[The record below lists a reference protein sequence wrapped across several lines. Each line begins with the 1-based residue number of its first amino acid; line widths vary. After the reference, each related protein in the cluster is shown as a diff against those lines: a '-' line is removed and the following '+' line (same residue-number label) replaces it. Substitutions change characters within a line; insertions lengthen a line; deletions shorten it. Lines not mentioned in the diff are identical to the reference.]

1 MLTPTMKGGASM
13 DDRVRRIRAEISRLR
28 HGRPP
33 TAVRYPSALRQHVTA
48 IARRR
53 RAAGANV
60 PAIAREM
67 GVAPWTLALWLRTPS
82 AAVIRAVAW
91 FSRSIRECYSWPV
104 GVVVGVRAA
113 SRAVR
118 RLRFVSGA

>member
-1 MLTPTMKGGASM
+1 MLAPTMKGGASM

-33 TAVRYPSALRQHVTA
+33 TAVRYPSALRQHVMA

-67 GVAPWTLALWLRTPS
+67 GVAPWTLALWLRNPS
-82 AAVIRAVAW
+82 AAGIR
-91 FSRSIRECYSWPV
+91 PP
-104 GVVVGVRAA
+104 GVRPHAPRPSGPGGAGARGLTAA
-113 SRAVR
+113 R
-118 RLRFVSGA
+118 G

>member
-1 MLTPTMKGGASM
+1 MLAPTMKGGASM

-33 TAVRYPSALRQHVTA
+33 TAVRYPSALRQHVMA

-53 RAAGANV
+53 RAAGANL

-67 GVAPWTLALWLRTPS
+67 GVAPWTLALWLRNPS
-82 AAVIRAVAW
+82 AAGIRAL
-91 FSRSIRECYSWPV
+91 
-104 GVVVGVRAA
+104 RARPEGA
-113 SRAVR
+113 GPTTHPLAGPRPPPPERPPQRA
-118 RLRFVSGA
+118 L